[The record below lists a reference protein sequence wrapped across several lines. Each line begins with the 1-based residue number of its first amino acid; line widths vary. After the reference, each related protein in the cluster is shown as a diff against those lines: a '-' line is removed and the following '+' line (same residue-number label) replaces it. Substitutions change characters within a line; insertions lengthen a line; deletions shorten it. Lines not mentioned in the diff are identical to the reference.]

1 MVDMEKYFKQKWYGS
16 EEDIRR
22 YNTIDLIL
30 GGVTIRFA
38 DNIESTYSL
47 MMLVLIL
54 ADGKIDKT
62 VIIQGYFSVLLL
74 IIFLMNTFLYCG
86 AGELVTEQCN
96 AVYRAICDL
105 EWYKLE
111 SRKAR
116 SLILLMMRAKYPFC
130 ITAGKIFPLTM
141 ATFCSIL
148 KTSMGYIS
156 FLLTQH
162 G

>member
-1 MVDMEKYFKQKWYGS
+1 
-16 EEDIRR
+16 
-22 YNTIDLIL
+22 
-30 GGVTIRFA
+30 
-38 DNIESTYSL
+38 
-47 MMLVLIL
+47 
-54 ADGKIDKT
+54 
-62 VIIQGYFSVLLL
+62 
-74 IIFLMNTFLYCG
+74 MNTFLYCG

-96 AVYRAICDL
+96 AVYRAMCDL

-116 SLILLMMRAKYPFC
+116 NLILLMMRAKYPFS

-148 KTSMGYIS
+148 KTSIGYIS

>member
-1 MVDMEKYFKQKWYGS
+1 
-16 EEDIRR
+16 
-22 YNTIDLIL
+22 
-30 GGVTIRFA
+30 
-38 DNIESTYSL
+38 
-47 MMLVLIL
+47 
-54 ADGKIDKT
+54 
-62 VIIQGYFSVLLL
+62 
-74 IIFLMNTFLYCG
+74 MNTFLFCG
-86 AGELVTEQCN
+86 AGELVTKQSN
-96 AVYRAICDL
+96 AVYRAMCDL

-148 KTSMGYIS
+148 KSSMGYIS
-156 FLLTQH
+156 FLLTKY